1 MAVSSFKASSV
12 DDKPRWFKVYVLGI
26 NTLGLVQTTLAIV
39 QGFTTFGSPPPRIA
53 PVNVSML
60 LTPIIA
66 ASVQPYF
73 IHRCW
78 IMLNKRL
85 MPVIILVVLALL
97 ALTFGIIGIVTYSG
111 WIKSIPVER
120 WGIPMVIC
128 LLTILLLDAIVVVTT
143 VRFLKQSREA
153 PPAALLVAAAI
164 NEAVPGKRSAL
175 TAIFTTTSA
184 KTYELS
190 LMISLVGQGYIR
202 RQIERCHLPASRGT
216 GVAGQDNGN
225 RPVATFTTM
234 SPEGVHKPRSTSF
247 SDHSNGWNGEAISS
261 NQGVEN
267 VRVNDGVLIELHY
280 RSTS

>member
-128 LLTILLLDAIVVVTT
+128 LLTILLLDAIVVVTS
-143 VRFLKQSREA
+143 RHFLLLEHQRHTDSDGILVISCKVPEAKSRRYV
-153 PPAALLVAAAI
+153 LY
-164 NEAVPGKRSAL
+164 NE
-175 TAIFTTTSA
+175 
-184 KTYELS
+184 
-190 LMISLVGQGYIR
+190 
-202 RQIERCHLPASRGT
+202 
-216 GVAGQDNGN
+216 
-225 RPVATFTTM
+225 
-234 SPEGVHKPRSTSF
+234 ST
-247 SDHSNGWNGEAISS
+247 
-261 NQGVEN
+261 
-267 VRVNDGVLIELHY
+267 
-280 RSTS
+280 

>member
-26 NTLGLVQTTLAIV
+26 YYFWVPT
-39 QGFTTFGSPPPRIA
+39 PRIA

-128 LLTILLLDAIVVVTT
+128 LLTILLLDAIVVVTS
-143 VRFLKQSREA
+143 RHFLLLEHQRHTDSDGILVISS

-216 GVAGQDNGN
+216 GVAGHDDGN
-225 RPVATFTTM
+225 RPVVIFTTM

-247 SDHSNGWNGEAISS
+247 SDHGNGSNGEAISG

-267 VRVNDGVLIELHY
+267 ARINDGVLIELHY